1 MPARPNQFGLACTL
15 NHFAQWLLLCCYN
28 IHVWLYWTDM
38 SLITHDFIPTFSK
51 LGGSIA
57 MCQTIGQDPGEQNHS
72 FCFAWFT
79 WVWLMSCKACSKGRL
94 HVTTEFFGADPR
106 SFFKVPYTKRKYADF
121 NFIMTTLMYIS
132 ASQLLPSFRN
142 SDATPLDTAFDELL
156 VVSPA
161 LALKSDA
168 DRITYRVIQNNQWW
182 Q

>member
-1 MPARPNQFGLACTL
+1 
-15 NHFAQWLLLCCYN
+15 
-28 IHVWLYWTDM
+28 
-38 SLITHDFIPTFSK
+38 
-51 LGGSIA
+51 
-57 MCQTIGQDPGEQNHS
+57 
-72 FCFAWFT
+72 
-79 WVWLMSCKACSKGRL
+79 MSCKACSKGRL

-142 SDATPLDTAFDELL
+142 SDASPLDTAFDELL

-168 DRITYRVIQNNQWW
+168 DRITYRVMQNNQ
-182 Q
+182 